1 MKRAARDDVRSVPS
15 VDGWLDDS
23 DDDLDGDAE
32 VIVSAVLD
40 TELKTREDTGK
51 DTGKTDEAGAA
62 LDERQQ
68 EILAFERQ
76 WWRHAG
82 AKEQAIRD
90 QFQLSTTRY
99 YQLLNA
105 LLDEPAALAHDPAL
119 VGRLRRLRA
128 TRSRSRTGRLG
139 STDQTT

>member
-1 MKRAARDDVRSVPS
+1 MKRAARDEVRSVPS
-15 VDGWLDDS
+15 VDDEWLDTDT
-23 DDDLDGDAE
+23 DYEDLDTDTE
-32 VIVSAVLD
+32 VIVSAVLE
-40 TELKTREDTGK
+40 TAEDTQQG
-51 DTGKTDEAGAA
+51 DQTVTG

-68 EILAFERQ
+68 DILAFERQ

-90 QFQLSTTRY
+90 RFQLSSTRY

-105 LLDEPAALAHDPAL
+105 LLDEPAALEHDPVL

-128 TRSRSRTGRLG
+128 TRSRSRSGRVG

>member
-15 VDGWLDDS
+15 VDEDWLDDDS
-23 DDDLDGDAE
+23 DVDDLDDDADS
-32 VIVSAVLD
+32 IVSAVLD
-40 TELKTREDTGK
+40 TDQEERGEVAV
-51 DTGKTDEAGAA
+51 EAGPG

-90 QFQLSTTRY
+90 RFQLSTTRY

-105 LLDEPAALAHDPAL
+105 LLDEPAAIEHDPVL
-119 VGRLRRLRA
+119 VKRLRRLRA
-128 TRSRSRTGRLG
+128 SRARGRGTR
-139 STDQTT
+139 TDE